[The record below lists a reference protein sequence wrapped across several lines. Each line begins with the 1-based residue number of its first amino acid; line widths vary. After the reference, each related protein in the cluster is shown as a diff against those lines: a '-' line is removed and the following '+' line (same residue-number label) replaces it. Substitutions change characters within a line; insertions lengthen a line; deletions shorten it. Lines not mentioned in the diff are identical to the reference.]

1 MFSLKLLAFGG
12 VLASLAASST
22 VDFGDVPDT
31 SIQPQG
37 RAFSIW
43 GLIFPSIVLASSLY
57 SNTTRFPLEATL
69 CTTTALLLTVPWSLA
84 VRAKT
89 WWLAFAFLSCT
100 AMFNWLA
107 VGLAPFDVKD
117 ASSWIVQIALSTFA
131 GWTTT
136 AAALNL
142 AIADRTFDNPR
153 VLVVIAVIVSALC
166 LLTKRPL
173 ACLAY
178 IWALAFQKERSFWTW
193 VSLGLTVA
201 GGAVS
206 SLRTWGLLGREP
218 LGLKT

>member
-1 MFSLKLLAFGG
+1 MWWVKVLAIGG

-22 VDFGDVPDT
+22 VDFGGVPDVG
-31 SIQPQG
+31 IQPQS

-57 SNTTRFPLEATL
+57 SNTTRFPTEATL
-69 CTTTALLLTVPWSLA
+69 GTATALLLTVPWSLA
-84 VRAKT
+84 IRAKT
-89 WWLAFAFLSCT
+89 WWLAFAFLSST
-100 AMFNWLA
+100 AMFNWVA

-117 ASSWIVQIALSTFA
+117 APSWMVQIALSTFA

-178 IWALAFQKERSFWTW
+178 IWALAFQEERSLWTW
-193 VSLGLTVA
+193 TSIALTVL
-201 GGAVS
+201 GGAASV
-206 SLRTWGLLGREP
+206 LQTWVLERGL
-218 LGLKT
+218 